1 MFNGKIHYFH
11 TISMAMFNSN
21 LLVYQRVSILKNHG
35 LVGGFKPSKAWG
47 SNHRSWNHSDSGN
60 ISVYSNLVTPQE
72 IETWTFLLPR
82 IWRRVSNRSI
92 FLGGSEFWCGT
103 LVLSSHLFAG
113 TLVLSSSTCT
123 SRCEKQDWETA
134 DAPSDCFE
142 EVWRSEAEKMNVF
155 SRGFVWK
162 RGTLFYSL
170 VHHHF
175 SILLPY
181 YFHIKVA
188 INWWLFSY
196 PFSHNPNIVLLV
208 ISPS

>member
-1 MFNGKIHYFH
+1 MGKS

-92 FLGGSEFWCGT
+92 FLGGNSGAVPWCSHIFSQVPWCFLHL
-103 LVLSSHLFAG
+103 LVHQGAR
-113 TLVLSSSTCT
+113 
-123 SRCEKQDWETA
+123 SRTEKQQML
-134 DAPSDCFE
+134 PQIVLKKYE
-142 EVWRSEAEKMNVF
+142 EVKLRKWMCFLDGLSENGEPC
-155 SRGFVWK
+155 
-162 RGTLFYSL
+162 
-170 VHHHF
+170 
-175 SILLPY
+175 SIRWFIIILPY